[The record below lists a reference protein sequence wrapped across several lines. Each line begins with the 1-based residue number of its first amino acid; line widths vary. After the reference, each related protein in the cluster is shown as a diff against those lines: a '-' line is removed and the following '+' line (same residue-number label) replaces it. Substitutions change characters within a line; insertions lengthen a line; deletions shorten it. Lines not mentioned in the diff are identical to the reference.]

1 MRVAQND
8 AHMTSLIAL
17 TGGAEPAPTGA
28 VRQVMESIVRFYPRI
43 AWIDLV
49 SLDGAMAPVVEVPQG
64 GGEDLSPLSDAI
76 AAQVRGKIGVH
87 PSGDERYLLAKRAPE
102 PSSRPVPPT
111 STM

>member
-64 GGEDLSPLSDAI
+64 GGEDLAPLRDAI
-76 AAQVRGKIGVH
+76 AAQVRGGVH
-87 PSGDERYLLAKRAPE
+87 ASRDGRYLLAKRAPE
-102 PSSRPVPPT
+102 PSSRLAPPT
-111 STM
+111 ITM